1 MAKVM
6 ILGAGS
12 FGVAL
17 ALLCHNCGHE
27 VTVWSHRREEA
38 ERLQV
43 EREQKKLLPG
53 VKLPQEIAFTAT
65 MEAAQACDLAI
76 LAVPSFAVR
85 QTSRL
90 LAPHLREGAVV
101 ACVAKGLEQ
110 GSYADFSTVIGEEI
124 PNSPNVILSGPSHAE
139 EVSRGEA
146 TSIVAASHNMEAAQK
161 VQDWL
166 MSPAFRVYVNDDVIG
181 VELGGALKNIIAVAA
196 GTADGLGLGDNAKA
210 ALMTRGIT
218 EIARLGVAMGGR
230 QETFAGLSGIGDLIV
245 TCTSMHSRNRRFGIL
260 VGQGVPVQQALEQ
273 VGMVVE
279 GYSCT
284 KTAREL
290 AARMG
295 VDMPITEQTYQVL
308 YEGKGTAEAMRDL
321 MERPKKNESEHV
333 WFESQKQ

>member
-12 FGVAL
+12 FGIAL

-38 ERLQV
+38 EPAAGRAGAEKAAAGGQAPAGNCV
-43 EREQKKLLPG
+43 HRHDGSGAGVRPCHSGGALLCG
-53 VKLPQEIAFTAT
+53 
-65 MEAAQACDLAI
+65 AADQPPARS
-76 LAVPSFAVR
+76 PSAGGGGGC
-85 QTSRL
+85 
-90 LAPHLREGAVV
+90 LRG
-101 ACVAKGLEQ
+101 KGLEQ

-124 PNSPNVILSGPSHAE
+124 PNCPNVILSGPSHAE

-146 TSIVAASHNMEAAQK
+146 TSIVAASHDMEAAQK

-260 VGQGVPVQQALEQ
+260 VGQGVRCSRRWNRSAWWSKATPAPKRR
-273 VGMVVE
+273 GSWRPGWGSICRSPSRPTRCCMR
-279 GYSCT
+279 
-284 KTAREL
+284 ARI
-290 AARMG
+290 R
-295 VDMPITEQTYQVL
+295 
-308 YEGKGTAEAMRDL
+308 R
-321 MERPKKNESEHV
+321 RPCAT
-333 WFESQKQ
+333 

>member
-12 FGVAL
+12 FGIAL

-53 VKLPQEIAFTAT
+53 VRLPQDIAFTAALE
-65 MEAAQACDLAI
+65 EASSCDFAI

-85 QTSRL
+85 QTARL
-90 LAPHLREGAVV
+90 LSEKIRPQSVV
-101 ACVAKGLEQ
+101 VCVAKGLEQ
-110 GSYADFSTVIGEEI
+110 ESYRDFSQVIAQEI
-124 PNSPNVILSGPSHAE
+124 AQCPNVILSGPSHAE
-139 EVSRGEA
+139 EVGRGEA
-146 TSIVAASHNMEAAQK
+146 TSVVAASRDMQAAQK

-166 MSPAFRVYVNDDVIG
+166 MNPAFRVYVNDDVIG

-196 GTADGLGLGDNAKA
+196 GIADGLGLGDNAKA

-284 KTAREL
+284 KVAREL
-290 AARMG
+290 AAQMG

-308 YEGKGTAEAMRDL
+308 YEGKDTAHAIRDL
-321 MERPKKNESEHV
+321 MGRPKKNESEQV
-333 WFESQKQ
+333 WFGSKK

>member
-53 VKLPQEIAFTAT
+53 LKLPQEIAFTAT

-124 PNSPNVILSGPSHAE
+124 PNCPNVILSGPSHAE

-146 TSIVAASHNMEAAQK
+146 TSIVAASHDMEAAQK
-161 VQDWL
+161 VQNWL

-245 TCTSMHSRNRRFGIL
+245 TCTSMHSRNHRAGIL
-260 VGQGVPVQQALEQ
+260 IGQGVPPDEAVRRI
-273 VGMVVE
+273 GMTVE
-279 GYSCT
+279 GCIAAQ
-284 KTAREL
+284 TAWEFSREK
-290 AARMG
+290 G
-295 VDMPITEQTYQVL
+295 VPMPIVEQLHLVL
-308 YEGKGTAEAMRDL
+308 TQGKDPKQAVADL
-321 MERPKKNESEHV
+321 MGRPSRHEDERV
-333 WFESQKQ
+333 WLEAGE

>member
-1 MAKVM
+1 M
-6 ILGAGS
+6 
-12 FGVAL
+12 
-17 ALLCHNCGHE
+17 
-27 VTVWSHRREEA
+27 TVWSHRREEA

-76 LAVPSFAVR
+76 LAVP
-85 QTSRL
+85 L
-90 LAPHLREGAVV
+90 LCGAADQPPARSPSAGGGGGCLRG
-101 ACVAKGLEQ
+101 KGLEQ

-124 PNSPNVILSGPSHAE
+124 PNCPNVILSGPSHAE

-146 TSIVAASHNMEAAQK
+146 TSIVAASHDMEAAPK

-218 EIARLGVAMGGR
+218 ETARLGVAMGGR

-279 GYSCT
+279 GYSAP
-284 KTAREL
+284 KR
-290 AARMG
+290 R
-295 VDMPITEQTYQVL
+295 
-308 YEGKGTAEAMRDL
+308 GTWRPGWGRYADHRADL
-321 MERPKKNESEHV
+321 PGAV
-333 WFESQKQ
+333 

>member
-1 MAKVM
+1 MAKVL

-65 MEAAQACDLAI
+65 LEAAQACDLAI

-124 PNSPNVILSGPSHAE
+124 PNCPNVILSGPSHAE

-146 TSIVAASHNMEAAQK
+146 TSIVAASHDMEAAQK

-181 VELGGALKNIIAVAA
+181 VELGGALKNVMAIAA
-196 GTADGLGLGDNAKA
+196 GVCDGLGLGHNSRA
-210 ALMTRGIT
+210 ALLTRGLAEMSRIGEACGAQAATFMGLSGLGDLALTCTGDLSRNRQVGLRLGRGERLEHITSSLGMVAEGVKTTAAVYDLARRLGVETPVTDTVQGLLHGGESPREAVMRLMTRT
-218 EIARLGVAMGGR
+218 LR
-230 QETFAGLSGIGDLIV
+230 QE
-245 TCTSMHSRNRRFGIL
+245 
-260 VGQGVPVQQALEQ
+260 
-273 VGMVVE
+273 
-279 GYSCT
+279 
-284 KTAREL
+284 
-290 AARMG
+290 
-295 VDMPITEQTYQVL
+295 
-308 YEGKGTAEAMRDL
+308 
-321 MERPKKNESEHV
+321 
-333 WFESQKQ
+333 

>member
-12 FGVAL
+12 FGIAL

-124 PNSPNVILSGPSHAE
+124 PNCPNVILSGPSHAE

-146 TSIVAASHNMEAAQK
+146 TSIVAASHDMEAAVKYASHVLHISKTPLFFGTKADYLRSRSGQAYTGG
-161 VQDWL
+161 VQ
-166 MSPAFRVYVNDDVIG
+166 A
-181 VELGGALKNIIAVAA
+181 
-196 GTADGLGLGDNAKA
+196 
-210 ALMTRGIT
+210 
-218 EIARLGVAMGGR
+218 
-230 QETFAGLSGIGDLIV
+230 
-245 TCTSMHSRNRRFGIL
+245 
-260 VGQGVPVQQALEQ
+260 
-273 VGMVVE
+273 
-279 GYSCT
+279 
-284 KTAREL
+284 
-290 AARMG
+290 
-295 VDMPITEQTYQVL
+295 
-308 YEGKGTAEAMRDL
+308 
-321 MERPKKNESEHV
+321 
-333 WFESQKQ
+333 